1 MRCVRPV
8 DCYRKAG
15 GGVVFSRAH
24 STGIP
29 MQIRCGQCIGCRL
42 SRSREWAIRMM
53 HEAQMHRE
61 AGSMFLTLTYG
72 DEELPA
78 DGSLERDAVP
88 RFFKRLRK
96 RLGSLRVRYFQ
107 CGEYGSENLR
117 PHYHVALFGFRDP
130 GLYRWSASDSG
141 FDLYRSPIVE
151 SAWRFGH
158 VAVGEL
164 DYASAQY
171 VAGYVT
177 KKLTVSKMTS
187 EREYRRWQSRY
198 ERLDPETGEVITVEP
213 EWSSSSNRPGLGA
226 SWLKRFWP
234 EVYPADS
241 VVLEGRELPVPR
253 YYDQLME
260 RWNPELMAKVKRS
273 RLEDRDRD
281 HDGADRLLAM
291 EKCALARTN
300 LYGGRDQ

>member
-1 MRCVRPV
+1 MS
-8 DCYRKAG
+8 
-15 GGVVFSRAH
+15 FSRAH
-24 STGIP
+24 STGLP

-42 SRSREWAIRMM
+42 YRSREWAIRMM
-53 HEAQMHRE
+53 HEVQMHRD
-61 AGSMFLTLTYG
+61 AGSMFLTLTYS

-130 GLYRWSASDSG
+130 DLCRWSVSSAG
-141 FDLYRSPIVE
+141 FDLYRSPVVE
-151 SAWRFGH
+151 SAWKFGH

-164 DYASAQY
+164 DFASAQY

-177 KKLTVSKMTS
+177 KKLTVSKMTG
-187 EREYRRWQSRY
+187 EREYRRWENRY
-198 ERLDPETGEVITVEP
+198 QRLDEATGEMVAVEP
-213 EWSSSSNRPGLGA
+213 EFASMSNRPGLGA
-226 SWLKRFWP
+226 RWLARYWK
-234 EVYPADS
+234 EVYPSDS
-241 VVLEGRELPVPR
+241 VVMEGRELPPPR

-260 RWNPELMAKVKRS
+260 SWNPALMAQVKRK
-273 RLEDRDRD
+273 RLEDRDRED
-281 HDGADRLLAM
+281 DGPSRLLAM
-291 EKCALARTN
+291 EKCAMARSS
-300 LYGGRDQ
+300 LLGGRNT

>member
-1 MRCVRPV
+1 MECF
-8 DCYRKAG
+8 RKAG
-15 GGVVFSRAH
+15 GGVSFSRAH
-24 STGIP
+24 STGIA

-42 SRSREWAIRMM
+42 YRSREWAIRMM
-53 HEAQMHRE
+53 HEAQMHQD
-61 AGSMFLTLTYG
+61 AGSMFLTLTYN

-107 CGEYGSENLR
+107 CGEYGSENFR

-130 GLYRWSASDSG
+130 GLRRWSTSG
-141 FDLYRSPIVE
+141 AGYDLYRSPVVE

-164 DYASAQY
+164 DFASAQY

-177 KKLTVSKMTS
+177 KKLNVSKMTS
-187 EREYRRWQSRY
+187 EQDFRRWEARY
-198 ERLDPETGEVITVEP
+198 ERLNARTGELYMVEP
-213 EWSSSSNRPGLGA
+213 EFASMSNRPGLGE
-226 SWLKRFWP
+226 SWLRRYWR
-234 EVYPADS
+234 EVYPSDS
-241 VVLEGRELPVPR
+241 VVIEGRELPPPR

-260 RWNPELMAKVKRS
+260 RWNPALMERVKRK
-273 RLEDRDRD
+273 RLVERDRSD
-281 HDGADRLLAM
+281 DGPLRLLAM
-291 EKCALARTN
+291 EKCGLARTN
-300 LYGGRDQ
+300 LYGGRSV